1 MSTRL
6 LDLCLILPNHAEHD
20 DICITRLTE
29 ALHANH
35 GITKAHVKAEANQPL
50 LCVHYNPVLLT
61 PESLE
66 RITTKAGARV
76 QDRYKHA
83 TLQLAN
89 LHCADCTRAMESDIG
104 KMAGVFSVNINH
116 TTEMMAVTYD
126 LQTVGHSQFVRK
138 IEAFGYS
145 VKHNGGMAG
154 HRRNEGTTPTHKN
167 TDHDEIRN
175 RNEQVLGVPPDLFL
189 SLLSGT
195 ALVAGWLGENYLGL
209 PFAVALALY
218 LIAYAAGG
226 YNTSKNALGAAV
238 QGHFD
243 IDILMV
249 VAAIGA
255 ASLGDWPEGAL
266 LLFLFSLGNALEH
279 YAMGRARNAIRALAA
294 LAPKTARVRR
304 TDKEQ
309 ELPISELVIG
319 DIIIVRPG
327 ERLPADGVVVEG
339 STSVDQSPITGESIP
354 VAKNKGDQVYAGTIN
369 GDGSLILK
377 TTKSPQDTTL
387 SRVIKMVEQAQT
399 AKSPTQRFTDR
410 FQRIFTPAVLGA
422 TGMDSP
428 VMGD

>member
-1 MSTRL
+1 MRGSKTAISTRL
-6 LDLCLILPNHAEHD
+6 YSWR
-20 DICITRLTE
+20 T
-29 ALHANH
+29 
-35 GITKAHVKAEANQPL
+35 
-50 LCVHYNPVLLT
+50 Y
-61 PESLE
+61 
-66 RITTKAGARV
+66 
-76 QDRYKHA
+76 Y
-83 TLQLAN
+83 
-89 LHCADCTRAMESDIG
+89 CADCTRAMESDIG
-104 KMAGVFSVNINH
+104 KMAGVFNVSVNH
-116 TTEMMAVTYD
+116 ATETMAVTYD
-126 LQTVGHSQFVRK
+126 LQTVGHSQFVHK
-138 IEAFGYS
+138 IEALGYS

-154 HRRNEGTTPTHKN
+154 RRHGESTAPTHQS
-167 TDHDEIRN
+167 TGHDETHN
-175 RNEQVLGVPPDLFL
+175 HSKQALGVPLDLFL
-189 SLLSGT
+189 SLLSGA
-195 ALVAGWLGENYLGL
+195 ALVVGWFGERYLGL
-209 PFAVALALY
+209 PFAAALALY

-304 TDKEQ
+304 ADKEQ

-327 ERLPADGVVVEG
+327 ERLPADGVVMEG

-410 FQRIFTPAVLGA
+410 FQRIFTPAILGA
-422 TGMDSP
+422 TGLLIALPPP
-428 VMGD
+428 VRLPLCRKFYPRYDAPSSRQSLCAGTRYSLGHTVRHRSSC